1 MSNNVPMPDFSMLY
15 EKTNITADIE
25 PHLLELTYTD
35 NLEGESDELT
45 VAFEDISGKWIRQW
59 YPTQGDKLKA
69 AIGYKGAQL
78 TDIGAFEIDEVEY
91 NYRPSYIQIKAL
103 STGIGKANR
112 TLKPKAYENT
122 TLKQIVGIIAGR
134 LKLKMVGTIKHIP
147 VKRATQYQERDVEFL
162 ARLAREYHHSFK
174 IVGDQLVF
182 TDKDELGKSETVV
195 TLEEKDTISI
205 SLRDRIKDTA
215 KEVDVSGYDANGKKV
230 IKKRKKAKALRENM
244 KQAQSASG
252 DTLKVVTRGETQ
264 EQIDARAD
272 AALAEQ
278 NDDQTAGNIIL
289 IGNPK
294 LVAGSTLL
302 LRNLGIFSG
311 KYLIKSSRHSIVRG
325 GGYTTSLE
333 VRMLEFIPDD
343 LQNTGVLTEPKPLDT
358 LNGKP
363 DLRYVDDRLLQT
375 NAEDY
380 ALAKQQRRETGIT
393 K

>member
-1 MSNNVPMPDFSMLY
+1 MNNVPMPDFSLLY

-45 VAFEDISGKWIRQW
+45 VVFEDISGKWIREW

-134 LKLKMVGTIKHIP
+134 LKLKMVGTIKNIP
-147 VKRATQYQERDVEFL
+147 VKRVTQYQERDVEFL

-182 TDKDELGKSETVV
+182 TDKDELGKSEAVV

-205 SLRDRIKDTA
+205 CLRDRIKDTA

-278 NDDQTAGNIIL
+278 NDDQTAGNITL

-333 VRMLEFIPDD
+333 VRMLAFIPDD
-343 LQNTGVLTEPKPLDT
+343 LQNTGVLTEAKPLDT

-363 DLRYVDDRLLQT
+363 DLRYVDDRLLQA
-375 NAEDY
+375 NAQDY

>member
-1 MSNNVPMPDFSMLY
+1 MNNVPMPDFSLLY

-91 NYRPSYIQIKAL
+91 NYHPSYIQIKAL
-103 STGIGKANR
+103 STGIAKANR

-134 LKLKMVGTIKHIP
+134 LKLKMIGTIKHIP

-182 TDKDELGKSETVV
+182 TDKDELGKSEAVV

-278 NDDQTAGNIIL
+278 NDDQTAGNITV

-294 LVAGSTLL
+294 LVAGSTLA

-311 KYLIKSSRHSIVRG
+311 KYLIKSWRHSIVRG

-343 LQNTGVLTEPKPLDT
+343 LQNTGVLTEVKPLDT

-363 DLRYVDDRLLQT
+363 DLRYVDDRLLQA
-375 NAEDY
+375 NAQDY
-380 ALAKQQRRETGIT
+380 ALAKQQRRETGIA

>member
-1 MSNNVPMPDFSMLY
+1 MNSNIPTPDFSILY

-25 PHLLELTYTD
+25 PHLIELAYTD

-45 VAFEDISGKWIRQW
+45 LTFEDISGKWVRQW

-78 TDIGAFEIDEVEY
+78 ADIGAFEIDEVEY

-112 TLKPKAYENT
+112 TLTPKSYENT
-122 TLKQIVGIIAGR
+122 TLKQIAGIIAEK
-134 LKLKMVGTIKHIP
+134 LKLKMVGVIKPIP
-147 VKRATQYQERDVEFL
+147 IKRVTQYQERDVEFL

-182 TDKDELGKSETVV
+182 TDKDELGKEEAVAA
-195 TLEEKDTISI
+195 LEERDTISI
-205 SLRDRIKDTA
+205 TLRDRIKDTA
-215 KEVDVSGYDANGKKV
+215 KEVDVSGYDATGKKV
-230 IKKRKKAKALRENM
+230 IKKRKKAKPLREKM
-244 KQAQSASG
+244 TQAQAASG
-252 DTLKVVTRGETQ
+252 DTLKIVTRGETQ

-278 NDDQTAGNIIL
+278 NEDQTAGNIML
-289 IGNPK
+289 VGNPK
-294 LVAGSTLL
+294 LVAGSTIL

-311 KYLIKSSRHSIVRG
+311 KYLIKSSKHSITRG
-325 GGYTTSLE
+325 GGYTTSID

-343 LQNTGVLTEPKPLDT
+343 LLNTSAVS
-358 LNGKP
+358 
-363 DLRYVDDRLLQT
+363 
-375 NAEDY
+375 
-380 ALAKQQRRETGIT
+380 ETT
-393 K
+393 QERDNEHP

>member
-1 MSNNVPMPDFSMLY
+1 MNNVPMPDFSMLY

-91 NYRPSYIQIKAL
+91 NYHPSYIQIKAL
-103 STGIGKANR
+103 STGIAKANR

-134 LKLKMVGTIKHIP
+134 LKLKVVGTIKNIP
-147 VKRATQYQERDVEFL
+147 VKRVTQYQERDVEFL

-182 TDKDELGKSETVV
+182 TDKDELGKSEAVV

-244 KQAQSASG
+244 KQVQSASS

-278 NDDQTAGNIIL
+278 NDDQTAGNITV

-294 LVAGSTLL
+294 LVAGSTLA

-343 LQNTGVLTEPKPLDT
+343 LQNTGVLTEAKPLDT

-375 NAEDY
+375 NAQDY

>member
-1 MSNNVPMPDFSMLY
+1 MNSNVPTPDFSILY
-15 EKTNITADIE
+15 GKTNITADIE
-25 PHLLELTYTD
+25 PHLIELTYTD

-59 YPTQGDKLKA
+59 YPTQGDKLNA
-69 AIGYKGAQL
+69 AIGYKGGLL

-91 NYRPSYIQIKAL
+91 NYHPSYIQIKAL
-103 STGIGKANR
+103 STGIGKTNR

-122 TLKQIVGIIAGR
+122 TLKQIVGIVAEK
-134 LKLKMVGTIKHIP
+134 LKLKVVGSIKPISI
-147 VKRATQYQERDVEFL
+147 KRVTQYQERDVEFL

-174 IVGDQLVF
+174 IVGEQLVF
-182 TDKDELGKSETVV
+182 TDKDELGKAEAVAV
-195 TLEEKDTISI
+195 LEERDTISI
-205 SLRDRIKDTA
+205 TLRDRIKDTA
-215 KEVDVSGYDANGKKV
+215 KEVDVSGYDVNGKKV

-244 KQAQSASG
+244 KQAKGASG

-278 NDDQTAGNIIL
+278 NDDQTAGNITL

-311 KYLIKSSRHSIVRG
+311 KYLIKSSRHTISRG
-325 GGYTTSLE
+325 GGYTTSID

-343 LQNTGVLTEPKPLDT
+343 LLNTGALSDT
-358 LNGKP
+358 T
-363 DLRYVDDRLLQT
+363 Q
-375 NAEDY
+375 E
-380 ALAKQQRRETGIT
+380 Q
-393 K
+393 

>member
-1 MSNNVPMPDFSMLY
+1 MNNVPMPDFSMLY
-15 EKTNITADIE
+15 DKTNITADIE

-91 NYRPSYIQIKAL
+91 NYHPSYIQIKAL
-103 STGIGKANR
+103 STGIAQANR

-122 TLKQIVGIIAGR
+122 TLKQIVSIIAEK
-134 LKLKMVGTIKHIP
+134 LKLKVVGTIKPIP
-147 VKRATQYQERDVEFL
+147 VKRVTQYQERDVEFL

-182 TDKDELGKSETVV
+182 TDKDELGKEEVV
-195 TLEEKDTISI
+195 AALEERDTISI
-205 SLRDRIKDTA
+205 TLRDRIKDTA
-215 KEVDVSGYDANGKKV
+215 KEVDVSGYDATGKKV
-230 IKKRKKAKALRENM
+230 IKKRKKAKPLREKM
-244 KQAQSASG
+244 KQAKAASG
-252 DTLKVVTRGETQ
+252 DTLKIVTRGETQ

-278 NDDQTAGNIIL
+278 NEDQTAGNIML
-289 IGNPK
+289 VGNPK
-294 LVAGSTLL
+294 LVAGSTIL

-311 KYLIKSSRHSIVRG
+311 KYLIKSSRHSITRG
-325 GGYTTSLE
+325 GGYTTSID

-343 LQNTGVLTEPKPLDT
+343 LLSTGALTENKA
-358 LNGKP
+358 G
-363 DLRYVDDRLLQT
+363 
-375 NAEDY
+375 E
-380 ALAKQQRRETGIT
+380 
-393 K
+393 

>member
-1 MSNNVPMPDFSMLY
+1 MNNVPMPDFSMLY

-69 AIGYKGAQL
+69 AIGYKFAQL

-91 NYRPSYIQIKAL
+91 NYHPSYIQIKAL
-103 STGIGKANR
+103 STGIAKANR

-134 LKLKMVGTIKHIP
+134 LKLKVVGTIKHIP
-147 VKRATQYQERDVEFL
+147 VQRATQYQERDVEFL

-182 TDKDELGKSETVV
+182 TDKDELGKSEAVV

-278 NDDQTAGNIIL
+278 NDDQTAGNITV

-294 LVAGSTLL
+294 LVAGSTLA

-343 LQNTGVLTEPKPLDT
+343 LQNTGVLTEAKPLDT

>member
-1 MSNNVPMPDFSMLY
+1 MNSNVPTPDFTLMY

-35 NLEGESDELT
+35 NLEGESDELS
-45 VAFEDISGKWIRQW
+45 VSFEDISGKWIRGW

-103 STGIGKANR
+103 STGVGKANR
-112 TLKPKAYENT
+112 TLTPKAYENT
-122 TLKQIVGIIAGR
+122 TLKQIVGIIAEK
-134 LKLKMVGTIKHIP
+134 LKLKVVGTIKPIP
-147 VKRATQYQERDVEFL
+147 VKRVTQYQERDVEFL

-182 TDKDELGKSETVV
+182 TDKDELGKEEAVAA
-195 TLEEKDTISI
+195 LEERDTISI
-205 SLRDRIKDTA
+205 TLRDRIKDTA
-215 KEVDVSGYDANGKKV
+215 KEVDVSGYDATGKKV
-230 IKKRKKAKALRENM
+230 IKKRKKAKPLREKM
-244 KQAQSASG
+244 KQAQAASG
-252 DTLKVVTRGETQ
+252 DTLKIVTRGETQ

-278 NDDQTAGNIIL
+278 NDDQTAGNITL
-289 IGNPK
+289 VGNPK
-294 LVAGSTLL
+294 LVAGSTIL

-311 KYLIKSSRHSIVRG
+311 KYLIKSSRHSITRG

-343 LQNTGVLTEPKPLDT
+343 LLNTSAVS
-358 LNGKP
+358 
-363 DLRYVDDRLLQT
+363 
-375 NAEDY
+375 
-380 ALAKQQRRETGIT
+380 ETT
-393 K
+393 QERDNEHP

>member
-1 MSNNVPMPDFSMLY
+1 MNNVPMPDFSMLY

-45 VAFEDISGKWIRQW
+45 VSFEDISGKWIRQW

-69 AIGYKGAQL
+69 AIGYKGTQI

-91 NYRPSYIQIKAL
+91 NYHPSYIQIKAL
-103 STGIGKANR
+103 STGIAKANR

-134 LKLKMVGTIKHIP
+134 LKMKMVGTIKHIP

-182 TDKDELGKSETVV
+182 TDKDELGKSEAVV

-278 NDDQTAGNIIL
+278 NDDQTAGNITV

-294 LVAGSTLL
+294 LVAGSTLA

-343 LQNTGVLTEPKPLDT
+343 LQNTGVLTEAKPLDT
-358 LNGKP
+358 LNGEP

-375 NAEDY
+375 NAQDY

>member
-1 MSNNVPMPDFSMLY
+1 MNNVPMPDFSMLY
-15 EKTNITADIE
+15 DKTNITADIE

-91 NYRPSYIQIKAL
+91 NYHPSYIQIKAL
-103 STGIGKANR
+103 STGIAKANR

-134 LKLKMVGTIKHIP
+134 LKLKVVGTIKNIP
-147 VKRATQYQERDVEFL
+147 VKRVTQYQERDVEFL

-182 TDKDELGKSETVV
+182 TDKDELGKSEAVV

-244 KQAQSASG
+244 KQAQSASS

-278 NDDQTAGNIIL
+278 NDDQTAGNITV

-294 LVAGSTLL
+294 LVAGSTLA

-343 LQNTGVLTEPKPLDT
+343 LQNTGVLTEAKPLDT

-375 NAEDY
+375 NAQDY

>member
-1 MSNNVPMPDFSMLY
+1 MNNVPMPDFSMLY

-45 VAFEDISGKWIRQW
+45 VSWEDISGNWIRQW

-91 NYRPSYIQIKAL
+91 NYHPSYIQIKAL
-103 STGIGKANR
+103 STGIAKANR

-278 NDDQTAGNIIL
+278 NDDQTAGNITV

-294 LVAGSTLL
+294 LVAGSTLA

-343 LQNTGVLTEPKPLDT
+343 LQNTGVLTEAKPLDT

>member
-1 MSNNVPMPDFSMLY
+1 MNNVPMPDFSMLY

-91 NYRPSYIQIKAL
+91 NYHPSYIQIKAL
-103 STGIGKANR
+103 STGIANANR

-134 LKLKMVGTIKHIP
+134 LKMKMVGTIKHIP

-182 TDKDELGKSETVV
+182 TDKDELGKSEAVV

-264 EQIDARAD
+264 EQVDARAD

-278 NDDQTAGNIIL
+278 NDDQTAGNITV

-294 LVAGSTLL
+294 LVAGSTLA

-343 LQNTGVLTEPKPLDT
+343 LQNTGVLTEAKPLDT

-363 DLRYVDDRLLQT
+363 DLRYVYDRLLQT
-375 NAEDY
+375 NAQDY

>member
-1 MSNNVPMPDFSMLY
+1 MNNVPMPDFSMLY

-91 NYRPSYIQIKAL
+91 NYHPSYIQIKAL
-103 STGIGKANR
+103 STGIAKANR

-134 LKLKMVGTIKHIP
+134 LKLKVVGTIKHIP
-147 VKRATQYQERDVEFL
+147 VQRATQYQERDVEFL

-182 TDKDELGKSETVV
+182 TDKDELGKSEAVV
-195 TLEEKDTISI
+195 TIEEKDTISI

-264 EQIDARAD
+264 EQINARAD

-278 NDDQTAGNIIL
+278 NDDQTAGNITV

-294 LVAGSTLL
+294 LVAGSTLA

-343 LQNTGVLTEPKPLDT
+343 LQNTGVLTEAKPLDT

-363 DLRYVDDRLLQT
+363 DLRYVDDRLLQA
-375 NAEDY
+375 NAQDY

>member
-1 MSNNVPMPDFSMLY
+1 MNSNVPTPDFSILY

-25 PHLLELTYTD
+25 PHLIELSYTD

-45 VAFEDISGKWIRQW
+45 LTFEDISGKWVRQW

-69 AIGYKGAQL
+69 AIGYKGTLLA
-78 TDIGAFEIDEVEY
+78 DIGAFEIDEVEY

-122 TLKQIVGIIAGR
+122 TLKQIVGMIAEK
-134 LKLKMVGTIKHIP
+134 LKLKVVGTIKSIP
-147 VKRATQYQERDVEFL
+147 VKRVTQYQERDVEFL

-182 TDKDELGKSETVV
+182 TDKDELGKEEAVAA
-195 TLEEKDTISI
+195 LEERDTISI
-205 SLRDRIKDTA
+205 TLRDRIKDTA
-215 KEVDVSGYDANGKKV
+215 KEVDVSGYDASGKNV
-230 IKKRKKAKALRENM
+230 IKKRKKAKPLREKM
-244 KQAQSASG
+244 KQAQAASG
-252 DTLKVVTRGETQ
+252 DTLKIVTRGETQ

-278 NDDQTAGNIIL
+278 NDDQTAGNITL
-289 IGNPK
+289 VGNPK
-294 LVAGSTLL
+294 LVAGSTIL

-311 KYLIKSSRHSIVRG
+311 KYLIKSSRHSITRG
-325 GGYTTSLE
+325 GGYTTSID

-343 LQNTGVLTEPKPLDT
+343 LLSTGALTE
-358 LNGKP
+358 N
-363 DLRYVDDRLLQT
+363 Q
-375 NAEDY
+375 A
-380 ALAKQQRRETGIT
+380 RE
-393 K
+393 

>member
-1 MSNNVPMPDFSMLY
+1 MNNVPMPDFSMLY

-91 NYRPSYIQIKAL
+91 NYHPSYIQIKAL
-103 STGIGKANR
+103 STGIAKATR

-134 LKLKMVGTIKHIP
+134 LKMKMVGTIKHIP

-182 TDKDELGKSETVV
+182 TDKDELGKSEAVV

-278 NDDQTAGNIIL
+278 NDDQTAGNITV

-294 LVAGSTLL
+294 LVAGSTLA

-343 LQNTGVLTEPKPLDT
+343 LQNTGLLTEAKPLDT

-375 NAEDY
+375 NAQDY

>member
-1 MSNNVPMPDFSMLY
+1 MNNVPMPDFSMLY

-69 AIGYKGAQL
+69 AIGYTGAQL

-91 NYRPSYIQIKAL
+91 NYHPSYIQIKAL
-103 STGIGKANR
+103 STGIAKATR

-278 NDDQTAGNIIL
+278 NDDQTAGNITV

-294 LVAGSTLL
+294 LVAGSTLA

-343 LQNTGVLTEPKPLDT
+343 LQNTGLLTEAKPLDT

-375 NAEDY
+375 NAQDY

>member
-1 MSNNVPMPDFSMLY
+1 MNNVPMPDFSMLY
-15 EKTNITADIE
+15 DKTNITADIE

-91 NYRPSYIQIKAL
+91 NYHPSYIQIKAL
-103 STGIGKANR
+103 STGIAQANR

-122 TLKQIVGIIAGR
+122 TLKQIVDIIAGR

-174 IVGDQLVF
+174 IVGEQLVF

-244 KQAQSASG
+244 KQAQTASG
-252 DTLKVVTRGETQ
+252 DTLKVITRGETQ

-278 NDDQTAGNIIL
+278 NDDQTAGNITV

-294 LVAGSTLL
+294 LVAGSTLA
-302 LRNLGIFSG
+302 LRNMGIFSG

-375 NAEDY
+375 NADDY
-380 ALAKQQRRETGIT
+380 ALAQQQRRETGVT

>member
-278 NDDQTAGNIIL
+278 NDDQTAGNITL

-343 LQNTGVLTEPKPLDT
+343 LQNTGVLTEAKPLDT

-375 NAEDY
+375 NAQDY

>member
-1 MSNNVPMPDFSMLY
+1 MNNVPMPDFSMLY

-45 VAFEDISGKWIRQW
+45 VVFEDISGKWIRQW

-91 NYRPSYIQIKAL
+91 NYHPSYIQIKAL
-103 STGIGKANR
+103 STGIANANR

-134 LKLKMVGTIKHIP
+134 LKMKMVGTIKHIP

-174 IVGDQLVF
+174 IVGEQLVF
-182 TDKDELGKSETVV
+182 TDKDELGKSEAVV

-252 DTLKVVTRGETQ
+252 DTLKVVIRGETQ

-278 NDDQTAGNIIL
+278 NDDQTAGNITV

-294 LVAGSTLL
+294 LVAGSTLA

-343 LQNTGVLTEPKPLDT
+343 LQNTGVLTEAKPLDT

-375 NAEDY
+375 NAQDY